1 MEYSESQY
9 RQESLVVLTSTHHC
23 LESYYKSLNYCEHK
37 MAAINGSHVILRNNQ
52 ILYFLIS
59 RFATFK
65 GSSQCLVTEFF
76 TELHIWQR
84 LGYTINDRQN
94 THTCVVV
101 DGPVASLAGV
111 IARSG
116 YLAEGL
122 VQRQV
127 VSDGV
132 LERVETHDM
141 IDHRKPFVG

>member
-1 MEYSESQY
+1 M
-9 RQESLVVLTSTHHC
+9 
-23 LESYYKSLNYCEHK
+23 
-37 MAAINGSHVILRNNQ
+37 G
-52 ILYFLIS
+52 
-59 RFATFK
+59 
-65 GSSQCLVTEFF
+65 
-76 TELHIWQR
+76 
-84 LGYTINDRQN
+84 
-94 THTCVVV
+94 VVV